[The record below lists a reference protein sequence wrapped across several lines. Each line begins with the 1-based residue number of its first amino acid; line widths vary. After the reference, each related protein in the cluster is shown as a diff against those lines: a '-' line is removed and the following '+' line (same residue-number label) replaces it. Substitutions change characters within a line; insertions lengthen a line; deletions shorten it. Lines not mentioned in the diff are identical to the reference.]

1 MVKQTELDAVNE
13 VLSLVGIGEI
23 ADLTAP
29 LRQDALQASATL
41 SQGLME
47 IATTRNY
54 YNRYEDITLTRDTDN
69 KIPIAAN
76 VYDVELRN
84 SNKQVVIK
92 NNFLYNLTDNTFV
105 FDSSLKAD
113 ITYYLQF
120 VELPEVVKR
129 YLTMKT
135 ARKLYLK
142 LFGVSPHL
150 QALAMEEKMAYD
162 VWQRYEDESGDLNI
176 LNHFD
181 VHNIWYG
188 ARQGGRVPGIGN

>member
-1 MVKQTELDAVNE
+1 MAKQTELDSVNE
-13 VLSLVGIGEI
+13 VLSLVGLGQI

-29 LRQDALQASATL
+29 LRQDALQASSTL
-41 SQGLME
+41 SEGLME

-54 YNRYEDITLTRDTDN
+54 YNRYEDITLTRDIDN
-69 KIPIAAN
+69 KIPIPED

-84 SNKQVVIK
+84 SNKQVVIRD
-92 NNFLYNLTDNTFV
+92 NFLYNLTDNTYV
-105 FDSSLKAD
+105 FSSNPKAD

-150 QALAMEEKMAYD
+150 QALAVEERMAYD
-162 VWQRYEDESGDLNI
+162 TWQRWEDESGDLN
-176 LNHFD
+176 LFNHGD
-181 VHNIWYG
+181 VHNIWYST
-188 ARQGGRVPGIGN
+188 RQGGSVPGIGN

>member
-1 MVKQTELDAVNE
+1 MVKQTELDSVNE
-13 VLSLVGIGEI
+13 VLSLVGLGQI

-29 LRQDALQASATL
+29 LRQDALQASSTL
-41 SQGLME
+41 SEGLME

-54 YNRYEDITLTRDTDN
+54 YNRYEDITLTRDTDD

-92 NNFLYNLTDNTFV
+92 NDLLYNLTDNTFV
-105 FDSSLKAD
+105 FPSNPKAD

-162 VWQRYEDESGDLNI
+162 VWQRWEDESGDLNMFG
-176 LNHFD
+176 HAD

-188 ARQGGRVPGIGN
+188 SRQGGSVPGIGN